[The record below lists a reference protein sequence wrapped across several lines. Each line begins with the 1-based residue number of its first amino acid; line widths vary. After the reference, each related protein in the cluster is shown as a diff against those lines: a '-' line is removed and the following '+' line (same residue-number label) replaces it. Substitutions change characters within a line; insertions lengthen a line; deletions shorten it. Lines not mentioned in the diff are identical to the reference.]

1 MMAPMLMKTL
11 KNLFDSLLAPPPPG
25 AADEE
30 HALQLATA
38 VMLVEVMRA
47 DTSFHAGEREA
58 VLAALRAKFGLT
70 EEEAARLTELAE
82 AEAKSASDWFA
93 FTSRINEHFEMPQKL
108 RMIEFMWQVAY
119 ADGHLS
125 EHERHVMWRIADLLH
140 IPQGAYVHARMR
152 AQAAAG
158 LSD

>member
-1 MMAPMLMKTL
+1 MKTL
-11 KNLFDSLLAPPPPG
+11 KNLLDGLLPPPPG

-47 DTSFHAGEREA
+47 AASFHAAERAA
-58 VLAALRAKFGLT
+58 VLAGLRAKFGLS
-70 EEEAARLTELAE
+70 EDEAARLSELAE
-82 AEAKSASDWFA
+82 IQAKTASDWFA
-93 FTSRINEHFEMPQKL
+93 FTSRINENFEMPQKL
-108 RMIEFMWQVAY
+108 RMIEFMWDVAY

-140 IPQGAYVHARMR
+140 IPQGAYIHARMR